1 MISDDD
7 VAKCLAELTWD
18 DAADQKVP
26 AGTSSEVLE
35 VEKKGDDEVSDGE
48 KEESFED
55 VYSEVMRLK
64 REAQAQE
71 SRSDGEGS
79 KEPREN
85 LVASSGGD
93 FSLSSADFERWQE
106 SVKKV
111 DTKVVDADI
120 EKERD
125 QAAQQQVVNEELDTR
140 SS

>member
-55 VYSEVMRLK
+55 VYLEVMRLK
-64 REAQAQE
+64 REAQE
-71 SRSDGEGS
+71 SRSEGEG
-79 KEPREN
+79 
-85 LVASSGGD
+85 
-93 FSLSSADFERWQE
+93 
-106 SVKKV
+106 
-111 DTKVVDADI
+111 
-120 EKERD
+120 
-125 QAAQQQVVNEELDTR
+125 
-140 SS
+140 

>member
-7 VAKCLAELTWD
+7 VAKCLAQLTWD

-26 AGTSSEVLE
+26 PGTSSEVLE
-35 VEKKGDDEVSDGE
+35 ALEKQADDEVGDGE

-55 VYSEVMRLK
+55 VYSEVMCLK
-64 REAQAQE
+64 REAQE
-71 SRSDGEGS
+71 SRSEGEGS

-85 LVASSGGD
+85 FVTSPGGD

-106 SVKKV
+106 NVKKV

-125 QAAQQQVVNEELDTR
+125 QAAQQQVVNEELD